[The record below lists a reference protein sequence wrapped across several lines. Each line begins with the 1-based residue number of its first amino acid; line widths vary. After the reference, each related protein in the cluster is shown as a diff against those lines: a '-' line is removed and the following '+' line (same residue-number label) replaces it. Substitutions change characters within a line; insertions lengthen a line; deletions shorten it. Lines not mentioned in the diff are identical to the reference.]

1 MRILYGVQG
10 TGNGHITRARALAP
24 ALAAQGARVDY
35 LFSGRA
41 PGQFFDMQPFGDYQ
55 WRRGLTMVV
64 EAGRTKAL
72 KTLRQTRALNF
83 LREVRN
89 LDLGSYDLVLTDFEP
104 VTAWAAKCSGAPV
117 LGLGHQYAFRYPIPQ
132 HHGGFHHRLIMK
144 YFAPADRAL
153 GFHWY
158 HFDAPILPPMA
169 PVGPR
174 AKQLQD
180 RLIVVYLPFED
191 VVHIDALLGRYPGYD
206 FQVFHPRAYQSQY
219 PHVRWHLPS
228 REDFQEYL
236 RRCEGVFCNAGFGLA
251 SEVLQLGCKLLVKP
265 VHGQSEQLSNVIALR
280 QIGLAHTLTGLDEQ
294 AFGHWLREAEAK
306 TVRYP
311 DVATAVAK
319 WIAAG
324 CSGNIEH
331 LARSLWRKTR
341 FPETP
346 LSSSGGTLSAQ
357 WFEHAFPRL

>member
-24 ALAAQGARVDY
+24 ALAAQGVEVDY
-35 LFSGRA
+35 LFSGRE
-41 PGQFFDMQPFGDYQ
+41 QERLFDMQAFGDYQ
-55 WRRGLTMVV
+55 WCRGLTMVV
-64 EAGRTKAL
+64 EGGRTKAL
-72 KTLRQTRALNF
+72 KTLRQARVLNF
-83 LREVRN
+83 FREVRN
-89 LDLGSYDLVLTDFEP
+89 LDLSGYELVLTDFEP
-104 VTAWAAKCSGAPV
+104 VTAWAAKCSGMPL

-132 HHGGFHHRLIMK
+132 HYGSFHHRLIMK
-144 YFAPADRAL
+144 YFAPADRVL

-174 AKQLQD
+174 AAQLEE

-191 VVHIDALLGRYPGYD
+191 VTQIDALLGRYPDYN
-206 FQVFHPRAYQSQY
+206 FQVFHPRVHQSQ
-219 PHVRWHLPS
+219 HAHIQWHLPS
-228 REDFQEYL
+228 REYFHEYL

-280 QIGLAHTLTGLDEQ
+280 QIGLAHTLTRLDEK
-294 AFGHWLREAEAK
+294 ALGRWLAEAEAK

-311 DVATAVAK
+311 DVAAAVAK

-341 FPETP
+341 FPEKP
-346 LSSSGGTLSAQ
+346 LSSGCALSAQ